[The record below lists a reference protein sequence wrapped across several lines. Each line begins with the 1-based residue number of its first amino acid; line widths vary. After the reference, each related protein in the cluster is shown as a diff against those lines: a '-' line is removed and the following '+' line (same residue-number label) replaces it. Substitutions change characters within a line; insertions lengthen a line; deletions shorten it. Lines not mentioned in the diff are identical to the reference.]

1 MSNVRLIQLGYKYE
15 MPEAVEVKGK
25 EWVSYGADN
34 DFYNEL
40 LRLKDS
46 PTNGALINSITD
58 LIYGRGLK

>member
-25 EWVSYGADN
+25 EWVSYGTDN

-40 LRLKDS
+40 LRLQAS
-46 PTNGALINSITD
+46 HTQGPLINT
-58 LIYGRGLK
+58 LTNPKQ